1 MAKYCSGALIHVED
15 QFAERRPTL
24 EEMVLTRRESA
35 GVSPLYHLVEYAH
48 DLHVPEEAFNNP
60 LVQELE
66 ILGMD
71 LIAMSVAHVCLVWVS
86 ITDLESSSNDIIS
99 YIKEEVTL
107 SSVRQI
113 RN

>member
-1 MAKYCSGALIHVED
+1 
-15 QFAERRPTL
+15 
-24 EEMVLTRRESA
+24 
-35 GVSPLYHLVEYAH
+35 
-48 DLHVPEEAFNNP
+48 
-60 LVQELE
+60 LE

-71 LIAMSVAHVCLVWVS
+71 LIAMSVAYVCLVWVS